1 MPSTVFSPTLL
12 EQSFTANEWKKGLR
26 LVNSNNVV
34 NCVLDGETIRGVVHS
49 ERDYKDK
56 YFTRI
61 EYDEENGNAD
71 SYCNCFV
78 GYDCKHGA
86 ALAHQYIRDRFK
98 VATEKS
104 PKVAKQTLEQP
115 KYNVSSTSLVK
126 SWLHN
131 FQTENLSH
139 FSSARAFL
147 YFLKR
152 SRFEED
158 GFLSVDIKSSRA
170 KKNGGWSKAL
180 SNEYISTSLIANE
193 VTREEDIS
201 ALTGIT
207 RNNHNYRHD
216 ITTFELFEH
225 IINTQRCYW
234 QETYQLDHPIV
245 LAEPIAA
252 KWQWIKVEEGLQ
264 TLKLQFEDIDEDIQ
278 IIKAQPLCYYN
289 SRNNSFGKINTN
301 TQCKFEAELLQA
313 PILDEEQLPWVI
325 SKLKLSLGESAKD
338 FPTPT
343 LSTAIEITKPVIHLH
358 FSTPISSQGQTGNVQ
373 ISFGYGKY
381 LVSPYDDNAKVKVL
395 PDEAIIYRDKI
406 AEYESIEMLKSHRFT
421 ELSRG
426 YFHKKTADFIMM
438 LQGRLFWHTFLHQ
451 TLPLFKEQG
460 WQITFDDNFYY
471 KELSTN
477 NVFEAEILHDEDSHD
492 FFSLGLNLEID
503 GKKMPAFP
511 ILYSAIEQL
520 PKSVLMQRELQR
532 NDSSP
537 IPLDAPIFI
546 DLEEGE
552 FIALSYQS
560 IQPLLTQFVELFMPG
575 ALNKDGSLEIS
586 RFNSHQTL
594 AALDDQGVMATG
606 ASQLR
611 KLADKLKNFDT
622 ITQVKVPKALNADLR
637 TYQQQGLNWLQFLR
651 EYQLNGILA
660 DDMGLGKTIQTLAHL
675 LVEKQQGRLTKP
687 VLIVAP
693 TSVIFNW
700 ANEIEK
706 FTPDLSFKVL
716 HGNKRNTFLDADD
729 SFEQVDIV
737 ITSYALI
744 VRDLDIYREKKF
756 YYLILDE
763 AHYIKNTKTKLYQAF
778 LALKSEY
785 KLCLTGTPMENHL
798 GEFWAQFN
806 FLLPGFLGGQKQFT
820 KLFRTP
826 IEKHGD
832 QERKK
837 VLNQRIKPFILRRT
851 KEKIAQEL
859 PAKTEIVQTLRI
871 EGKQAELYESV
882 RLAMDERLKAVIASK
897 GLKRSQ
903 IEILDAL
910 LKLRQVCNHPKLLS
924 LKGAK
929 NINQSAKLDYLME
942 TLPEQIDE
950 GRKVLIFSQFTSM
963 LSLIEAE
970 LIAEGIDFVKL
981 TGSTTNRQAVVDK
994 FQQGEVPVFLIS
1006 LRAGGVGLNLTAA
1019 DTVIH
1024 FDPWW
1029 NPAVENQAT
1038 DRAHRIGQDKPIFVY
1053 KLIIE
1058 NSIEEKIQQIQ
1069 KNKAALAN
1077 ALLSEEVSDTKL
1089 SLTDDVLTSLL
1100 SPLS

>member
-1 MPSTVFSPTLL
+1 MKINSFTPSLL
-12 EQSFTANEWKKGLR
+12 ESSFTQNEWKKGLR
-26 LVNSNNVV
+26 LYNSNSVIA
-34 NCVLDGETIRGVVHS
+34 CALDGEVIRGVVQS
-49 ERDYKDK
+49 ERNARDSYLV
-56 YFTRI
+56 RI
-61 EYDEENGNAD
+61 EYDQENGDVD

-78 GYDCKHGA
+78 GYDCKHGT
-86 ALAHQYIRDRFK
+86 ALAHAYIR
-98 VATEKS
+98 EKLS
-104 PKVAKQTLEQP
+104 LSNSTSARHDLAIYKQKTVKSKGDSERTVNNWLDKFQP
-115 KYNVSSTSLVK
+115 KKNDS
-126 SWLHN
+126 
-131 FQTENLSH
+131 
-139 FSSARAFL
+139 FSGVRAFL
-147 YFLKR
+147 YFLRHNHHNKH
-152 SRFEED
+152 D
-158 GFLSVDIKSSRA
+158 YLSVDIKSSRA
-170 KKNGGWSKAL
+170 KKKGGWSKAL
-180 SNEYISTSLIANE
+180 SNEYISTSLIAHE
-193 VTREEDIS
+193 IATKEDVS
-201 ALTGIT
+201 ALTGIV
-207 RNNHNYRHD
+207 REGENYRHS
-216 ITTFELFEH
+216 IMSYALFED
-225 IINTQRCYW
+225 IINTGRCYW
-234 QETYQLDHPIV
+234 DESFDLEHPIT
-245 LAEPIAA
+245 LGAPIEAT
-252 KWQWIKVEEGLQ
+252 WQWLEVEEGLQ
-264 TLKLQFEDIDEDIQ
+264 TLKLLLAKPCEKIR

-289 SRNNSFGKINTN
+289 AQNNTLGKINTN
-301 TQCKFEAELLQA
+301 TQCEFEADLLQT
-313 PILDEEQLPWVI
+313 PLLNEDQLPWVM
-325 SKLKLSLGESAKD
+325 SKLKISLGKKAKTL
-338 FPTPT
+338 PEPT
-343 LSTAIEITKPVIHLH
+343 LSNEVELVKPIIHLH
-358 FSTPISSQGQTGNVQ
+358 FDTPSASQPQKGNITVTFDY
-373 ISFGYGKY
+373 INN
-381 LVSPYDDNAKVKVL
+381 LISPYHKNSTLTCSTTGGIIHRNK
-395 PDEAIIYRDKI
+395 AI
-406 AEYESIEMLKSHRFT
+406 EYDAIELLKSHRFEEISNSYHYGHEPEFVLT
-421 ELSRG
+421 
-426 YFHKKTADFIMM
+426 
-438 LQGRLFWHTFLHQ
+438 LQGRYYWHQFLHQ
-451 TLPLFKEQG
+451 TLPLLKAQG
-460 WQITFDDNFYY
+460 WQCNFDPDFYY

-477 NVFEAEILHDEDSHD
+477 NVFEAEIIQEDDSHD
-492 FFSLGLNLEID
+492 FFSLGLNLTID

-520 PKSVLMQRELQR
+520 PKSVLMQRDE
-532 NDSSP
+532 NSG
-537 IPLDAPIFI
+537 IPFDAPIYI
-546 DLEEGE
+546 DLDEGE

-560 IQPLLTQFVELFMPG
+560 IKPLLEQFVELFMPG
-575 ALNKDGSLEIS
+575 ALKKDGTLEIS
-586 RFNSHQTL
+586 RFNSHHTL
-594 AALDDQGVMATG
+594 AVLDDQGVMATG
-606 ASQLR
+606 AGRLR
-611 KLADKLKNFDT
+611 KLADKLKNFDK
-622 ITQVKVPKALNADLR
+622 IAQVKVPETLNAELR

-693 TSVIFNW
+693 TSVIYNW
-700 ANEIEK
+700 GNEIDK
-706 FTPDLSFKVL
+706 FTPDLSYKVL
-716 HGNKRNTFLDADD
+716 HSPKRKAFLEADD

-744 VRDLDIYREKKF
+744 VKDLDIYREKKF

-785 KLCLTGTPMENHL
+785 KLCVTGTPMENHL

-832 QERKK
+832 NDRKRI
-837 VLNQRIKPFILRRT
+837 LNQRIKPFILRRT
-851 KEKIAQEL
+851 KEKIATEL
-859 PAKTEIVQTLRI
+859 PAKTEIIQKLRI

-882 RLAMDERLKAVIASK
+882 RLAMDERLKEVIASK

-929 NINQSAKLDYLME
+929 KINQSAKLDYLME

-950 GRKVLIFSQFTSM
+950 GRKILIFSQFTSM

-970 LIAEGIDFVKL
+970 LIDEGIDFVKL
-981 TGSTTNRQAVVDK
+981 TGSTVNRQAVVDK

-1038 DRAHRIGQDKPIFVY
+1038 DRAHRIGQDKPVFVY

-1069 KNKAALAN
+1069 KNKAALAK
-1077 ALLSEEVSDTKL
+1077 ALLSEEASDTKL